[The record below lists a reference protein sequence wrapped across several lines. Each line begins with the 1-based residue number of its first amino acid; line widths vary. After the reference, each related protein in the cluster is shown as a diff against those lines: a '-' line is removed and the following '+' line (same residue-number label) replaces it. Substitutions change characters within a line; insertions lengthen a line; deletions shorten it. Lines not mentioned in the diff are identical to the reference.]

1 MTGDISISPPKIV
14 IIAGFEAFNLP
25 LYRRAAA
32 VVSQAVPSAPVQVF
46 TDIDVESDPLT
57 VEKALRNADV
67 VLLSLIFDY
76 NQVEWLRK
84 GIQSGV
90 YIATNVVIV
99 CYVCMHVSYVVLVL
113 YMFTIVLYYV
123 LCYILMCM
131 HCMCA
136 ST

>member
-1 MTGDISISPPKIV
+1 MTGDISISLPRIV

-84 GIQSGV
+84 SIQSGV
-90 YIATNVVIV
+90 
-99 CYVCMHVSYVVLVL
+99 CMYKR
-113 YMFTIVLYYV
+113 
-123 LCYILMCM
+123 C
-131 HCMCA
+131 HCI
-136 ST
+136 